1 MRFFMRHMA
10 HLQASA
16 VWSLACFG
24 HIFINQRAHH
34 LRNHIENKVFAAEAP
49 ASPSANTDSRVEMSA
64 GNVAK
69 GISTSEYRQAEGSTA
84 PAKPMPSSGKAAAA
98 KD

>member
-1 MRFFMRHMA
+1 MEYKKSAIKCAFFMRHMA

-34 LRNHIENKVFAAEAP
+34 LENHIGNEAFAAEAP
-49 ASPSANTDSRVEMSA
+49 ASPLANADGRVEMSA

-69 GISTSEYRQAEGSTA
+69 GISASEYREAEGQCGS
-84 PAKPMPSSGKAAAA
+84 
-98 KD
+98 

>member
-1 MRFFMRHMA
+1 MRFFMGHMA
-10 HLQASA
+10 HLKASA

-69 GISTSEYRQAEGSTA
+69 GISASAT

-98 KD
+98 AVKDQPKAAN